1 MVKPLKNEI
10 IIDGLREIVNIAAAN
25 ASTNISELLD
35 KVITISVPD
44 LKQISIYDLYSS
56 LSDYLEREIFAGIV
70 KFKESMSGYL
80 VLFFDDETFENLSKA
95 ALTKYL
101 GEDAYNEAMA
111 FDTLKEIVTIFASS
125 YTTALY
131 NFIGVYCTH
140 TPPEITHD
148 FLGAILNTI
157 LTVMTQH
164 LSDDNILL
172 IKIDFIFHSENKKES
187 KKVDAWMI
195 HFMTDSDLELLS
207 SAIKSSI
214 Q

>member
-1 MVKPLKNEI
+1 VVKSLKNEI
-10 IIDGLREIVNIAAAN
+10 IIDGVREIVNIAAAN

-44 LKQISIYDLYSS
+44 LKHISIYDLYSS
-56 LSDYLEREIFAGIV
+56 LSDYLEREIYAGIV
-70 KFKESMSGYL
+70 KFKENMSGYL
-80 VLFFDDETFENLSKA
+80 VLFFDKDTFEYLSKT

-111 FDTLKEIVTIFASS
+111 CDTLKELVNIFASS

-131 NFIGVYCTH
+131 NFIGIYSTH
-140 TPPEITHD
+140 TPPEIAHD

-157 LTVMTQH
+157 LSEMSQH

-172 IKIDFIFHSENKKES
+172 IKIDFIFYVNNEKTS
-187 KKVDAWMI
+187 KRIDAWMI